1 MSRVVVA
8 LGGHALIPRDGPG
21 TLEVKPHDLEPAA
34 DALVALIDLGHG
46 VVLTHGHGSQG
57 DPADLEP
64 DAAIDDVGHLIVR
77 ALADRLALEGR
88 RTPIAIVHRRI
99 VDAASIAALVEAGVI
114 VVASGEPDDPDV
126 EVDLAAVELA
136 VGIDA
141 DALLLLT
148 DVPAACLGWDR
159 PNPIPIRRI
168 TIEGATAGIENGT
181 FSAGSMGPKL
191 AAAVEF
197 VRRTGRFAAIGS
209 FDDAV
214 AVLEER
220 AGTVVVDDQAAI
232 DRSTTLPHVAV
243 A

>member
-8 LGGHALIPRDGPG
+8 LGGHALIPRDDPR

-34 DALVALIDLGHG
+34 DALVALIDLGHE

-57 DPADLEP
+57 DPLDP
-64 DAAIDDVGHLIVR
+64 GMDAGDDVGHLIVR
-77 ALADRLALEGR
+77 ALADRLALDGR

-99 VDAASIAALVEAGVI
+99 VDAASVAALVEAGVI
-114 VVASGEPDDPDV
+114 VVASDTPDDTEVD
-126 EVDLAAVELA
+126 VDLAAAELA
-136 VGIDA
+136 AGIDA

-148 DVPAACLGWDR
+148 DVPAACLAWGR

-181 FSAGSMGPKL
+181 FPADSMGPKL
-191 AAAVEF
+191 AAAVAF
-197 VRRTGRFAAIGS
+197 VQRTGRFAAVGS
-209 FDDAV
+209 YEDAV
-214 AVLEER
+214 AVLEGR
-220 AGTVVVDDQAAI
+220 VGTVIVDDPAPIEA
-232 DRSTTLPHVAV
+232 TLALPHPAV

>member
-8 LGGHALIPRDGPG
+8 LGGHALIPCDEPG
-21 TLEVKPHDLEPAA
+21 TLEVKPHDLEAAA
-34 DALVALIDLGHG
+34 DSLVALIDLGHE
-46 VVLTHGHGSQG
+46 VVLTHGRGSQG
-57 DPADLEP
+57 DPIDP
-64 DAAIDDVGHLIVR
+64 GTDAEIEDVGHRIVR
-77 ALADRLALEGR
+77 ALADRLVLAGR

-99 VDAASIAALVEAGVI
+99 VDATSIAALAEVGVI
-114 VVASGEPDDPDV
+114 VVASDGPEDAQADV
-126 EVDLAAVELA
+126 DIAAVELA

-148 DVPAACLGWDR
+148 DVPAACLAWDR

-181 FSAGSMGPKL
+181 FPAGSMGSKL
-191 AAAVEF
+191 AAAVAF
-197 VRRTGRFAAIGS
+197 VRRTGRLAAIGS

-220 AGTVVVDDQAAI
+220 AGTVVVDGREMVDTSAAL
-232 DRSTTLPHVAV
+232 RHVAV

>member
-1 MSRVVVA
+1 MSRIVVA
-8 LGGHALIPRDGPG
+8 LGGHALIPRDEPG
-21 TLEVKPHDLEPAA
+21 TPEIKPHDLEPAA

-57 DPADLEP
+57 DPLDP
-64 DAAIDDVGHLIVR
+64 TTDAVDDIGHLVVR
-77 ALADRLALEGR
+77 ALADRLALHGR

-99 VDAASIAALVEAGVI
+99 VDAASIAALVDAGVI
-114 VVASGEPDDPDV
+114 VVASDVPDDAEVD
-126 EVDLAAVELA
+126 VDLAAAELA
-136 VGIDA
+136 AGIDA

-148 DVPAACLGWDR
+148 DVPAACLAWGR

-181 FSAGSMGPKL
+181 FPADSMGPKL
-191 AAAVEF
+191 AAAVAF
-197 VRRTGRFAAIGS
+197 VHRTGRFAAIGS
-209 FDDAV
+209 YEDAV

-220 AGTVVVDDQAAI
+220 AGTVVVDDPAPI
-232 DRSTTLPHVAV
+232 DRSSALPHPAV